1 MYEKYV
7 SDELS
12 AEEIIN
18 RVEAAT
24 PPSSPPAGPCPP
36 QVRKQI
42 TRAKIFL
49 PNDEKKRLTFAH
61 SSRVIK
67 IRPDVPTW
75 ALSAGFS

>member
-24 PPSSPPAGPCPP
+24 PPSSPRPVRVRRKSENKSLVQKSSYLTMKKALDVCTLEPCHKKPAGSTHMGAFG
-36 QVRKQI
+36 R
-42 TRAKIFL
+42 F
-49 PNDEKKRLTFAH
+49 
-61 SSRVIK
+61 
-67 IRPDVPTW
+67 
-75 ALSAGFS
+75 

>member
-42 TRAKIFL
+42 TRVK
-49 PNDEKKRLTFAH
+49 NY
-61 SSRVIK
+61 
-67 IRPDVPTW
+67 
-75 ALSAGFS
+75 